1 MDKVLDTQLLF
12 VIINMQVACRYVN
25 IFISH
30 ETGELGT
37 GLTLVHLIMM
47 LGYAVSC
54 SSRCVTV
61 PLTVWLKFT
70 DMLVRK

>member
-25 IFISH
+25 IFISR
-30 ETGELGT
+30 ETVELGT

-54 SSRCVTV
+54 SSEDISF
-61 PLTVWLKFT
+61 PPGS
-70 DMLVRK
+70 

>member
-30 ETGELGT
+30 DTGELGT

-47 LGYAVSC
+47 LGYTVSC
-54 SSRCVTV
+54 SSEDISF
-61 PLTVWLKFT
+61 PPGS
-70 DMLVRK
+70 

>member
-1 MDKVLDTQLLF
+1 MDKVLDAQLLF

-37 GLTLVHLIMM
+37 SLTLVHLIMM

-54 SSRCVTV
+54 SSEDISF
-61 PLTVWLKFT
+61 PPGS
-70 DMLVRK
+70 

>member
-1 MDKVLDTQLLF
+1 MDKVLDAQFLF
-12 VIINMQVACRYVN
+12 VIIINMQVACRYVN
-25 IFISH
+25 IFIPH

-54 SSRCVTV
+54 SSEDISF
-61 PLTVWLKFT
+61 PPGA
-70 DMLVRK
+70 

>member
-30 ETGELGT
+30 DAGELGT

-54 SSRCVTV
+54 YSEDISF
-61 PLTVWLKFT
+61 PPGS
-70 DMLVRK
+70 